1 MRCLFHECNTEF
13 AVLPNRLVS
22 RIVWAGGGGGDLK
35 LPRLL
40 PIRDLDIVTGLV
52 TGPGTWAGA

>member
-1 MRCLFHECNTEF
+1 M
-13 AVLPNRLVS
+13 
-22 RIVWAGGGGGDLK
+22 IVWAGGGGGDLK